1 MFCVC
6 ERGQTIVIVFLLNM
20 YVYHICHSRLIEIR
34 TSIHSLISD
43 MSLGRSSMRRIKNQG
58 EDGSSNF
65 Y

>member
-6 ERGQTIVIVFLLNM
+6 QRGQTIVIVLLLM

-43 MSLGRSSMRRIKNQG
+43 MSLGRSFMRHIGDQ
-58 EDGSSNF
+58 EADGSSNF

>member
-6 ERGQTIVIVFLLNM
+6 ERGQTIVIVLLLM

-34 TSIHSLISD
+34 TSTLISG
-43 MSLGRSSMRRIKNQG
+43 MSLRRSSMRHIKNQG

>member
-1 MFCVC
+1 MFCVY
-6 ERGQTIVIVFLLNM
+6 ERGQTIVIVLLLM

-43 MSLGRSSMRRIKNQG
+43 MSLGRSSMRHIKNQG
-58 EDGSSNF
+58 EDGSSDF